1 MDGTKAQI
9 SEAINA
15 TDSASGYSLVTGMQA
30 LSQGTQTMS
39 DNMPALTDGIH
50 QLTDGAALLVSNNG
64 ALTDGASKLS
74 GAATQIGEGVQKLA
88 KGSNQLM
95 DGMIEFD
102 KEGIQKLMD
111 AYDGDVKTLLN
122 KLEAVVNAGKEYQ
135 SFTKV
140 AKGTKG
146 SVKFIFRTEAIK
158 TEEE

>member
-1 MDGTKAQI
+1 
-9 SEAINA
+9 
-15 TDSASGYSLVTGMQA
+15 
-30 LSQGTQTMS
+30 MS

-50 QLTDGAALLVSNNG
+50 QLTNGAALLVSNNG

-122 KLEAVVNAGKEYQ
+122 KLEAVVNAGKNIRALQEWL
-135 SFTKV
+135 KEPRV
-140 AKGTKG
+140 L
-146 SVKFIFRTEAIK
+146 
-158 TEEE
+158 

>member
-1 MDGTKAQI
+1 
-9 SEAINA
+9 
-15 TDSASGYSLVTGMQA
+15 
-30 LSQGTQTMS
+30 
-39 DNMPALTDGIH
+39 
-50 QLTDGAALLVSNNG
+50 
-64 ALTDGASKLS
+64 
-74 GAATQIGEGVQKLA
+74 
-88 KGSNQLM
+88 M

-140 AKGTKG
+140 AEGTKG

-158 TEEE
+158 AEEE